1 MTISGIDRGL
11 SISDLKKMEL
21 GQILDYFIEYN
32 RVHSIKDEEEE
43 KKPKKRKA
51 TQADWDALLGKGKR

>member
-1 MTISGIDRGL
+1 
-11 SISDLKKMEL
+11 MEL

-32 RVHSIKDEEEE
+32 RIHSIKEEEEEE

-51 TQADWDALLGKGKR
+51 TQADWDAFLGKGKR